1 MCVCVRLYNLLLFN
15 SAMTHIHMCIF
26 MPYCLILNDSCYTL
40 LAFLCIYSYSQQFE
54 QIKNSTHDETEEYG
68 DKGVSNHRVDD
79 KSADSH
85 SDLYPGQDEGRFA
98 RVV

>member
-1 MCVCVRLYNLLLFN
+1 
-15 SAMTHIHMCIF
+15 
-26 MPYCLILNDSCYTL
+26 MPYFLILNNSCYTL
-40 LAFLCIYSYSQQFE
+40 HEFLCIYSYSQQV
-54 QIKNSTHDETEEYG
+54 KNSTHDEHEDCG
-68 DKGVSNHRVDD
+68 DNVVRFNKQTVDD